1 MSIAAANVQER
12 TVQVWDLVVR
22 VFHWTLAIAFF
33 VAYFSGEGPL
43 ALHVWAGYLIGG
55 LVVLRVVWGFVGTEY
70 ARFRDFLFGPL
81 AAARYAAELVRFRA
95 ARYLGHSPAG
105 AVMVFALLIGLLAVI
120 GTGLELHAIENDAG
134 PLADADSPA
143 AILTVPALADEHEAY
158 ENEGH
163 GGERGESFWE
173 EAHEVVANLVLVL
186 VLLHI
191 GGVILASVAHH
202 ENLARAMVTGRKRA
216 P

>member
-12 TVQVWDLVVR
+12 TIQVWDLAVR

-43 ALHVWAGYLIGG
+43 ALHVWAGYLISG
-55 LVVLRVVWGFVGTEY
+55 LVTLRIVWGFVGTEH

-81 AAARYAAELVRFRA
+81 AAVRYAADLVRFRA

-105 AVMVFALLIGLLAVI
+105 AVMVFALLIGLVAVV
-120 GTGLELHAIENDAG
+120 GTGLELHAIENNAG
-134 PLADADSPA
+134 PLAGAGSPA
-143 AILTVPALADEHEAY
+143 AILAVPALADEHEAH
-158 ENEGH
+158 ENEGR

-191 GGVILASVAHH
+191 AGVILASVAHH